1 MFSLLSVFR
10 ILTTLAVATLTLG
23 GPAKAADWPR
33 QISADGSQV
42 TLPAKPQRIVSTSV
56 TLTGSLLAIGA
67 PVVASG
73 ATSPNNRFADDQGFL
88 RQWGA
93 VARQRDVKRLYIG
106 EANAEAVAAEAPDL
120 ILVSAAG
127 NDSALRLVEQLKAIA
142 PVLVVGYDNRSW
154 QQVVELLGQATGR
167 EDAARKVVGDFD
179 RRVADLK
186 ARLQLPPQPVSAFV
200 YNPATRQAN
209 LWTAA
214 SSQGQLLESLGF
226 TLAKLPAGLETGH
239 SQGQRHDI
247 LQLAGENVATGLTGQ
262 TFLLFAADAK
272 EAEAVRSN
280 PLLAHLPAVKDNRVE
295 ALGAETFRLDPYSA
309 NLLLDRLEER
319 YAKP

>member
-1 MFSLLSVFR
+1 MFSLLSSFR
-10 ILTTLAVATLTLG
+10 ILIVLALSFLTLLG
-23 GPAKAADWPR
+23 TAQAADWPR
-33 QISADGSQV
+33 ELTVDGTQV
-42 TLPAKPQRIVSTSV
+42 TLPAQPQRIVSTSV

-88 RQWGA
+88 RQWGERA
-93 VARQRDVKRLYIG
+93 KQQGVKRLYIG

-127 NDSALRLVEQLKAIA
+127 NDSALRLVDQLKAIA
-142 PVLVVGYDNRSW
+142 PVLVVGYDNCSW

-167 EDAARKVVGDFD
+167 EAAAKKVVDDFA
-179 RRVADLK
+179 RRVGDLK
-186 ARLQLPPQPVSAFV
+186 GRLQLPPLPVSAFV

-226 TLAKLPAGLETGH
+226 QLAELPAGLNTSH

-247 LQLAGENVATGLTGQ
+247 LQLAGENVATGLNGQ

-309 NLLLDRLEER
+309 NLLLDRLEQR

>member
-1 MFSLLSVFR
+1 MFSSSSVFR
-10 ILTTLAVATLTLG
+10 ILTPLILAILALG
-23 GPAKAADWPR
+23 GTARAADWPR
-33 QISADGSQV
+33 QISADGNQV

-56 TLTGSLLAIGA
+56 TLTGALLAIGA

-88 RQWGA
+88 RQWGQ
-93 VARQRDVKRLYIG
+93 VAKQHEVKRLYIG

-127 NDSALRLVEQLKAIA
+127 NDSALRLVDQLKAIA

-167 EDAARKVVGDFD
+167 EDAAAKVVADFD
-179 RRVADLK
+179 RRVSDLK

-226 TLAKLPAGLETGH
+226 TLATLPAGLTTGH

-262 TFLLFAADAK
+262 TFLLFAADTK
-272 EAEAVRSN
+272 EAEAVRGN

-309 NLLLDRLEER
+309 NLLLDRLEQR

>member
-23 GPAKAADWPR
+23 GPAQAADWPR

-179 RRVADLK
+179 RRVA
-186 ARLQLPPQPVSAFV
+186 
-200 YNPATRQAN
+200 
-209 LWTAA
+209 
-214 SSQGQLLESLGF
+214 
-226 TLAKLPAGLETGH
+226 GL
-239 SQGQRHDI
+239 
-247 LQLAGENVATGLTGQ
+247 
-262 TFLLFAADAK
+262 
-272 EAEAVRSN
+272 
-280 PLLAHLPAVKDNRVE
+280 
-295 ALGAETFRLDPYSA
+295 
-309 NLLLDRLEER
+309 
-319 YAKP
+319 

>member
-1 MFSLLSVFR
+1 MFSLSSVFR
-10 ILTTLAVATLTLG
+10 ILTTWSSRPWRWAVPLGRRTGPGRSAPTQPGHPARPAATYRLH
-23 GPAKAADWPR
+23 PA
-33 QISADGSQV
+33 S
-42 TLPAKPQRIVSTSV
+42 
-56 TLTGSLLAIGA
+56 TLTGALLAIGA

-167 EDAARKVVGDFD
+167 EDAASQVVADFD
-179 RRVADLK
+179 R
-186 ARLQLPPQPVSAFV
+186 VSPSSRCACSCRRNR
-200 YNPATRQAN
+200 YRPSSTTRRR
-209 LWTAA
+209 A
-214 SSQGQLLESLGF
+214 SQS
-226 TLAKLPAGLETGH
+226 
-239 SQGQRHDI
+239 
-247 LQLAGENVATGLTGQ
+247 
-262 TFLLFAADAK
+262 
-272 EAEAVRSN
+272 
-280 PLLAHLPAVKDNRVE
+280 
-295 ALGAETFRLDPYSA
+295 
-309 NLLLDRLEER
+309 LDRRLFPGPV
-319 YAKP
+319 AGKPGLRTGGAAGGTGDRP

>member
-1 MFSLLSVFR
+1 MFSLSSLFR
-10 ILTTLAVATLTLG
+10 ILTTLAVATLALG
-23 GPAKAADWPR
+23 GTAQAADWPR

-88 RQWGA
+88 RQWGE
-93 VARQRDVKRLYIG
+93 VAKERDVKRLYIG

-127 NDSALRLVEQLKAIA
+127 NDSALRLVDQLKAIA

-167 EDAARKVVGDFD
+167 EDAAAKVVNDFAG
-179 RRVADLK
+179 RVIDLK

-226 TLAKLPAGLETGH
+226 KLAALPVGLATGH

-247 LQLAGENVATGLTGQ
+247 LQLAGENVATGLNGQ

-280 PLLAHLPAVKDNRVE
+280 PLLAHLPAVKENRVE

-309 NLLLDRLEER
+309 NLLLDRLEKR

>member
-1 MFSLLSVFR
+1 MFSSSSAFR
-10 ILTTLAVATLTLG
+10 ILITLILALG
-23 GPAKAADWPR
+23 STVQAADWPR
-33 QISADGSQV
+33 QISADGSQL

-93 VARQRDVKRLYIG
+93 VAKQRDVKRLYIG

-127 NDSALRLVEQLKAIA
+127 NDSALRLVDQLEAIA

-167 EDAARKVVGDFD
+167 EDAAAGVVADFA
-179 RRVADLK
+179 RRVTDLK
-186 ARLQLPPQPVSAFV
+186 ARLRLPPQPVSAFV

-226 TLAKLPAGLETGH
+226 RLAELPAGLTTSH

-247 LQLAGENVATGLTGQ
+247 LQLAGENVAAGLNGQ

-272 EAEAVRSN
+272 EAEAVRTN

-309 NLLLDRLEER
+309 NLLLDRLEQR

>member
-1 MFSLLSVFR
+1 MFSLSSVFR
-10 ILTTLAVATLTLG
+10 ILTTLVLATLALG
-23 GPAKAADWPR
+23 GTARAADWPR

-42 TLPAKPQRIVSTSV
+42 TLPAKPHRIVSTSV
-56 TLTGSLLAIGA
+56 TLTGSLLAIDA

-73 ATSPNNRFADDQGFL
+73 ATSPNNRFADDRGFL

-93 VARQRDVKRLYIG
+93 IARQRDVRRLYIG

-167 EDAARKVVGDFD
+167 EEAASKVVADFD
-179 RRVADLK
+179 RRVSDLK
-186 ARLQLPPQPVSAFV
+186 ARLQRPPQPVSAFV

-226 TLAKLPAGLETGH
+226 ELAALPPGLETGH

-309 NLLLDRLEER
+309 NLLLDRLEQR

>member
-1 MFSLLSVFR
+1 MFSLSSTFR
-10 ILTTLAVATLTLG
+10 ILTALLLALAALG
-23 GPAKAADWPR
+23 GTAQAADWPR
-33 QISADGSQV
+33 QIGADGSQV

-73 ATSPNNRFADDQGFL
+73 ATAPNNRFADDQGFL
-88 RQWGA
+88 RQWGQ
-93 VARQRDVKRLYIG
+93 VAKQRGVKRLYIG
-106 EANAEAVAAEAPDL
+106 EANAEAVAAESPDL

-127 NDSALRLVEQLKAIA
+127 NDSALRLADQFKAIA

-167 EDAARKVVGDFD
+167 EDAATQVVADFD
-179 RRVADLK
+179 QRVARLK

-209 LWTAA
+209 LWTNA

-226 TLAKLPAGLETGH
+226 KLAELPAGLKTGH

-247 LQLAGENVATGLTGQ
+247 LQLAGENVATGLNGQ

-309 NLLLDRLEER
+309 NLLLDRLEQR